1 MKKARKYRATGH
13 IRMPHWSPNES
24 RFPIQALI
32 DYVNAH
38 WIDIGKDQLRE
49 PGGTTSD
56 PVNAMP
62 SIGWPEF
69 LGVNQASWQRW
80 KQRGYLSTYQ
90 ADAIATHNGVHPSR
104 IWGDLWWDTA
114 ASECSPRDSNTDYPP
129 ARTGS

>member
-1 MKKARKYRATGH
+1 MPKAKRSRATGY
-13 IRMPHWSPNES
+13 IKMPRSGS
-24 RFPIQALI
+24 RQSHFPIQTLI

-38 WIDIGKDQLRE
+38 WMDIGRDQVCN
-49 PGGTTSD
+49 PGGTVYD

-69 LGVNQASWQRW
+69 LGVSQASWQRG
-80 KQRGYLSTYQ
+80 KKRGYLSTYQ

-114 ASECSPRDSNTDYPP
+114 ASECSPRDSDTDYPP